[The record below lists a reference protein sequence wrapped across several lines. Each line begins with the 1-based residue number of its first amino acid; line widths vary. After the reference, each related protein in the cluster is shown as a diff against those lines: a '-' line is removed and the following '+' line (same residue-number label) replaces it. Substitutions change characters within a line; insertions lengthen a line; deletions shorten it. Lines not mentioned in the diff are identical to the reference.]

1 MKTTSL
7 LFATLALTLAAA
19 GCGKQTEATP
29 AQLEARLVQQKD
41 AVCACS
47 TQQCAMDAKGKAEQI
62 QRTYSKLVAADKIP
76 QAVVD
81 NYDAMNT
88 CYREVNEGKR

>member
-1 MKTTSL
+1 MQTTTL
-7 LFATLALTLAAA
+7 RFAAFALTLAAA
-19 GCGKQTEATP
+19 ACGKHAEATP
-29 AQLEARLVQQKD
+29 AQLEARLVEQKD

-47 TQQCAMDAKGKAEQI
+47 TQTCAMDAKAKAEKI
-62 QRTYSKLVAADKIP
+62 QRAYSKLVAADKIP

-81 NYDAMNT
+81 NYLAMDT